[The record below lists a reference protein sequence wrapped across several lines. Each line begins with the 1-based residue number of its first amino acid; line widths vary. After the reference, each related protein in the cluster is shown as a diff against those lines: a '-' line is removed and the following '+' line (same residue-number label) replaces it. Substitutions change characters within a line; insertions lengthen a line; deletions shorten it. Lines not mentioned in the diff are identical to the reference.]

1 MMEEKRMAQLDPR
14 LERVADFVRP
24 GALFADVGCD
34 HGHLSVEL
42 MRRGAQ
48 RGFAE
53 RVQTVRTDGL
63 AGMEQSGV
71 TDVVIAGIGGE
82 VISGILERAPF
93 LQQEGIRL
101 VLQPQTRE
109 QVLRD
114 FLANNG
120 FAVIEEE
127 VVSSGKYLYVV
138 MVAEYTGCCRSLS
151 LMEKF
156 CGKLTDNCT
165 PQACEKLRMTA
176 CHLAERSK
184 GLFQEGEAALAAE
197 YLQTSGEILSLIG
210 SFYL

>member
-1 MMEEKRMAQLDPR
+1 MQAAKRNLEKA
-14 LERVADFVRP
+14 
-24 GALFADVGCD
+24 
-34 HGHLSVEL
+34 
-42 MRRGAQ
+42 
-48 RGFAE
+48 GFAE
-53 RVQTVRTDGL
+53 RVQTVLTDGL

-151 LMEKF
+151 LREKF

-176 CHLAERSK
+176 CIWRSVQK
-184 GLFQEGEAALAAE
+184 GCSRRGKRRLLPNICKPPAK
-197 YLQTSGEILSLIG
+197 SCR
-210 SFYL
+210 

>member
-1 MMEEKRMAQLDPR
+1 MEEKRMAQLDPR

-48 RGFAE
+48 RGFACDIKE
-53 RVQTVRTDGL
+53 GPLQAAKRNL
-63 AGMEQSGV
+63 
-71 TDVVIAGIGGE
+71 VIAGIGGE

-127 VVSSGKYLYVV
+127 VVCSGKYLYVV

>member
-1 MMEEKRMAQLDPR
+1 MQAAKRNLEKA
-14 LERVADFVRP
+14 
-24 GALFADVGCD
+24 
-34 HGHLSVEL
+34 
-42 MRRGAQ
+42 
-48 RGFAE
+48 GFAE
-53 RVQTVRTDGL
+53 RVQTVLTDGL

-184 GLFQEGEAALAAE
+184 GLFQEGETALAAE